1 MSASSYNS
9 DMLRV
14 RPLLIGP
21 NGAGKTT
28 VFNMLTGVYTPN
40 DGSITL
46 DGVCHR
52 PECVKEALDCDGAHL
67 LTRTDLD
74 VLMAVYE
81 KKIGQQF
88 PGMETERRYFIK
100 SS

>member
-1 MSASSYNS
+1 M
-9 DMLRV
+9 DE
-14 RPLLIGP
+14 
-21 NGAGKTT
+21 
-28 VFNMLTGVYTPN
+28 
-40 DGSITL
+40 
-46 DGVCHR
+46 VCHR

>member
-1 MSASSYNS
+1 MGLHAVGESV
-9 DMLRV
+9 DE
-14 RPLLIGP
+14 
-21 NGAGKTT
+21 
-28 VFNMLTGVYTPN
+28 
-40 DGSITL
+40 
-46 DGVCHR
+46 VCHR
-52 PECVKEALDCDGAHL
+52 PECVKEALNCDGEHL

>member
-1 MSASSYNS
+1 M
-9 DMLRV
+9 DE
-14 RPLLIGP
+14 
-21 NGAGKTT
+21 
-28 VFNMLTGVYTPN
+28 
-40 DGSITL
+40 
-46 DGVCHR
+46 VCHR

-88 PGMETERRYFIK
+88 PEMETERRYFIK